1 MRRTLWGLLLAGLVA
16 WSVYSAAIFVDQG
29 EVVYVTRFGEHRVT
43 YDGELEAGLHWK
55 WPWPV
60 ESILR
65 MDRRVQVLDIPT
77 QELLIRTGSHSSL
90 PGQTERQYVALNDTA
105 SERQQETPLRLTF
118 DVYLVWRIAAREAE
132 SAASHRRDPVNAFLR
147 SFGTLDRA
155 QAWLRNQL
163 ISRLKVEM
171 ADMSYSQLVNTD
183 PRQRTVEAMLRNL
196 LDRPYEREPG
206 DVEKLSLRQRALQH
220 GIEIVD
226 VQLRR
231 FNHPVQVRKQIFEQ
245 IAEQQRRLAQ
255 RFRNQGEEKAQEI
268 RAASLKE
275 VSRIRTEAETR
286 RRALES
292 EAQSEANRI
301 LNAVYREAPLAYELL
316 LYLDFYRE
324 WLSDGRTQM
333 ILSLDHPLLKWLRDL
348 PNLGNNKAAVGAS
361 TPASGEGRPVTSPTG
376 NKPDR

>member
-1 MRRTLWGLLLAGLVA
+1 MLRGLTITCLMMVGLWC
-16 WSVYSAAIFVDQG
+16 VYSAVIFVDQG
-29 EVVYVTRFGEHRVT
+29 EVVYVTRFGEHRAT
-43 YDGELEAGLHWK
+43 YDGEQEAGLRWK
-55 WPWPV
+55 LPWPI
-60 ESILR
+60 ESLLR

-77 QELLIRTGSHSSL
+77 QELLIRTGSHGAAVAE
-90 PGQTERQYVALNDTA
+90 PETHFIAVQETAERQSDPVQV
-105 SERQQETPLRLTF
+105 QQETPLRLTF
-118 DVYLVWRIAAREAE
+118 DVYVVWRIASRDPDSTQAY
-132 SAASHRRDPVNAFLR
+132 RRDPVNAFLR
-147 SFGTLDRA
+147 SFGTPDRA

-163 ISRLKVEM
+163 ISRLKVEL
-171 ADMSYSQLVNTD
+171 ADLTYAQLVNTD
-183 PRQRTVEAMLRNL
+183 PRQRTVETVLRRL

-206 DVEKLSLRQRALQH
+206 DPQQLSLRQRALEY

-226 VQLRR
+226 AQLRR

-268 RAASLKE
+268 RASSLKE

-316 LYLDFYRE
+316 LFLDFYRE
-324 WLSDGRTQM
+324 WLGDGRTQM

-348 PNLGNNKAAVGAS
+348 PNLAPANKEVPPAANAD
-361 TPASGEGRPVTSPTG
+361 ALRPPQ
-376 NKPDR
+376 R

>member
-1 MRRTLWGLLLAGLVA
+1 MRRFLWGLLILGVA
-16 WSVYSAAIFVDQG
+16 AWCVYSAIIFVDLG
-29 EVVYVTRFGEHRVT
+29 EVVYVTRFGEHRAT
-43 YDGELEAGLHWK
+43 FDGEVEAGLHWK
-55 WPWPV
+55 WPWPI

-65 MDRRVQVLDIPT
+65 MDRRIQVLDIPT
-77 QELLIRTGSHSSL
+77 QELLIRTGGHTGMSS
-90 PGQTERQYVALNDTA
+90 PGDTQFVSA
-105 SERQQETPLRLTF
+105 DDRVPEAQRETPLRLTF
-118 DVYLVWRIAAREAE
+118 DVYLVWRIASRDTDAVE
-132 SAASHRRDPVNAFLR
+132 SYRRDPVNAFLR

-171 ADMSYSQLVNTD
+171 AELSYSDLVNTD
-183 PRQRTVEAMLRNL
+183 PRQRTVAEMLRNL

-206 DVEKLSLRQRALQH
+206 DPEKLSLRQRALQH

-226 VQLRR
+226 AQLRR

-275 VSRIRTEAETR
+275 VSKIRTEAETR
-286 RRALES
+286 KRALES

-324 WLSDGRTQM
+324 WLGDGRTQM

-348 PNLGNNKAAVGAS
+348 PNLASDKENRSVVKPNNG
-361 TPASGEGRPVTSPTG
+361 SP
-376 NKPDR
+376 NR

>member
-1 MRRTLWGLLLAGLVA
+1 MRRTLWGLLLVGLVA
-16 WSVYSAAIFVDQG
+16 GSVYSAAIFVDQG
-29 EVVYVTRFGEHRVT
+29 EVVYVTRFGEHQVT

-77 QELLIRTGSHSSL
+77 QELLIRSGSHSSL
-90 PGQTERQYVALNDTA
+90 PGQTERQYVALNDAAPET
-105 SERQQETPLRLTF
+105 QPETPLRLTF

-171 ADMSYSQLVNTD
+171 ADVSYSQLVNTD

-268 RAASLKE
+268 RAASLRE

-324 WLSDGRTQM
+324 WLGDGRTQM

-348 PNLGNNKAAVGAS
+348 PNLGDNKAGVGALA
-361 TPASGEGRPVTSPTG
+361 PASGEGRPIASPNG
-376 NKPDR
+376 NKPER